1 MKIQFGNTWWGKAW
15 LNALGAAD
23 YSNRLPRGAAYARQG
38 AVVSIYWNGTT
49 VKAAVQGSR
58 RAPYREVLGFSCFTD
73 KQIQAFMDELLSHI
87 SIVTKLMHHELDP
100 QVLDIAER
108 LGLSI
113 FPRSMDDIRMDCNCP
128 DWAHLCKHIAAV
140 VYQMSLDIDN
150 NPFLVFSMHGL
161 DLVKELEKRGISLEN
176 EMKVEV
182 PLWESLV
189 QGAPIS
195 KKNLTVEEPE
205 DFLYPDFTK
214 IHSLQAVFGK
224 VLPENPAFYP
234 RGSFRKVYEK
244 VMKKVQKGATYGLF
258 DSSAIYQLSSETD
271 SSVLANAPVG
281 TLVVRGLTDGT
292 FLMPGKDPWVI
303 SRFIAALID
312 MSEEEAEDASF
323 VVRFFRQACL
333 LALHILRNGN
343 MVPEL
348 VALPKEALGI
358 RWLPSDMDPGTAEA
372 MGLLSKALPKE
383 CVQVKLG
390 RGKTCEALHP
400 LETVISLFLTHLMKH
415 LVGYFNQDDNVYEMF
430 FLGEPLYK
438 KSVDFKG
445 IESTITTWISYF
457 HTANCRWQPVL
468 VVSDRADGNVFDVQV
483 SVQDTEHPEELPV
496 PLSDVFAKKTYEI
509 ERFSILK
516 DLDLLSALVAGMG
529 AYIDGRGKQPISY
542 SNENFAAF
550 LLDVIPAI
558 QLLGAQVVLPKS
570 LQVLLRPKRTI
581 RVKKKG
587 EAAGGTT
594 PSLIHLEDMLDF
606 DWQIA
611 LGDDCIS
618 PEEFEKL
625 SVKAG
630 SLIRFKGN
638 YLYVT
643 EEDLKQL
650 EKMWQ
655 LSKSMTGEKLLRT
668 VLAGSY
674 EGTKISLS
682 PEVAA
687 MIAEMKSLEPVPLPT
702 ELHATLRPYQERG
715 YSWMYNNSRL
725 GFGCILADDMGLGK
739 TLQVISFLE
748 KLREEGRLAKKKA
761 LVVVPTGLLAN
772 WQEEIARFAPKLSV
786 FLYYG
791 PKRNLSDFD
800 GDVLLTS
807 YGLLRSDQDVLKKK
821 KWEIFVIDEAQ
832 NIKNPDTAQSKA
844 VRAVKSQV
852 RIAMSGTPVENNM
865 KEFWSIMEFANKG
878 YLGTAKNFKTE
889 YADPIQYDQDQEKAA
904 MFRRVTAPMLLRRLK
919 TDKSIISDLP
929 DKIEQDEYAMLTPE
943 QAALYHE
950 TVEESLKV
958 IESVSDKDHQSMF
971 KRQGLVLQMILALKE
986 ICNHPAQFAKDGNW
1000 DPALSGKATMLLDL
1014 ASSIQGNKEKA
1025 LIFTQFRDMGD
1036 KLADFLEA
1044 KMGER
1049 PMFLHG
1055 GCSIKER
1062 KTMVDRFQNDPKARF
1077 FILSLKA
1084 AGTGLNLTA
1093 ASHVI
1098 HYDLWWNPAVEAQ
1111 ATDRAYRIGQKQN
1124 VFVHRFITKDT
1135 FEEKINAI
1143 IQQKKALADMTV
1155 SVGESWIGNL
1165 DNTELRRIFC

>member
-15 LNALGAAD
+15 LQALEKAD

-38 AVVSIYWNGTT
+38 AVISMYWKGATLI
-49 VKAAVQGSR
+49 AAVQGTR
-58 RAPYREVLGFSCFTD
+58 RKPYRVTLGFSSFT
-73 KQIQAFMDELLSHI
+73 KQQVSSFMDELLSHI
-87 SIVTKLMHHELDP
+87 SIVTKLMHRELDP

-113 FPRSMDDIRMDCNCP
+113 FPRSMDDIHMDCDCP

-140 VYQMSLDIDN
+140 VYQMSLEIDN
-150 NPFLVFSMHGL
+150 NPFLVFTMHGL
-161 DLVKELEKRGISLEN
+161 DLVKELENRGMSLSSEI
-176 EMKVEV
+176 KVEV

-189 QGAPIS
+189 QGEPIS
-195 KKNLTVEEPE
+195 KEATAGKEPE

-214 IHSLQAVFGK
+214 IHSLQAVFSK
-224 VLPENPAFYP
+224 VLPGNPAFYP

-258 DSSAIYQLSSETD
+258 DSSVIYQLSSDTD
-271 SSVLANAPVG
+271 SSVLANAPEG
-281 TLVVRGLTDGT
+281 TLVVKGLTDGL
-292 FLMPGKDPWVI
+292 FVMPDKDPWVI
-303 SRFIAALID
+303 SRFVAALID

-333 LALHILRNGN
+333 LSLQLLRNGN
-343 MVPEL
+343 VVPEL
-348 VALPKEALGI
+348 VKLSQGALAI

-372 MGLLSKALPKE
+372 MGLLAKALPKE
-383 CVQVKLG
+383 RVQVKLG
-390 RGKTCEALHP
+390 RTKPCMALHP
-400 LETVISLFLTHLMKH
+400 LETVMSLFLTHLMKH
-415 LVGYFNQDDNVYEMF
+415 LVGYHNQEDSLYDMF

-438 KSVDFKG
+438 READIKG

-468 VVSDRADGNVFDVQV
+468 VVSDSAEGKVFDLDV
-483 SVQDTEHPEELPV
+483 SVQDTNHPEDLPIS
-496 PLSDVFAKKTYEI
+496 LSDVFQKKQYEK
-509 ERFSILK
+509 ERFAILK
-516 DLDLLSALVAGMG
+516 DLDLLSALVDGMG
-529 AYIDGRGKQPISY
+529 TYMDGKGKHPISY
-542 SNENFAAF
+542 SNENFATF

-558 QLLGAQVVLPKS
+558 KLLGAQVVLPKS
-570 LQVLLRPKRTI
+570 LKVLLRPKRTV
-581 RVKKKG
+581 RVKKK
-587 EAAGGTT
+587 EGTSST
-594 PSLIHLEDMLDF
+594 SPSLIHLEDMLDF

-611 LGDDCIS
+611 LGEETIS

-625 SVKAG
+625 SIKAG
-630 SLIRFKGN
+630 SLIRFKGQ

-668 VLAGSY
+668 VLAGTY
-674 EGTKISLS
+674 EGTKISIS

-687 MIAEMKSLEPVPLPT
+687 MIQEMKSSEPVPLPAD
-702 ELHATLRPYQERG
+702 LKATLRPYQERG

-772 WQEEIARFAPKLSV
+772 WQEEIARFAPKLLV

-791 PKRNLSDFD
+791 QKRNLSDFD
-800 GDVLLTS
+800 GDILLTS

-821 KWEIFVIDEAQ
+821 KWEAFVIDEAQ

-844 VRAVKSQV
+844 VRSVKSDV

-889 YADPIQYDQDQEKAA
+889 YADPIQYEQDQEKAA
-904 MFRRVTAPMLLRRLK
+904 LFRRVTAPMLLRRLK

-929 DKIEQDEYAMLTPE
+929 DKIEQDQYAMLTPE

-958 IESVSDKDHQSMF
+958 IESVSDKDHQSIF

-1000 DPALSGKATMLLDL
+1000 DPSLSGKATMLLDL
-1014 ASSIQGNKEKA
+1014 ASSIRGNKEKA
-1025 LIFTQFRDMGD
+1025 LIFTQFREMGD

-1044 KMGER
+1044 KLGDR

-1062 KTMVDRFQNDPKARF
+1062 KAMVDRFQNDPKDRF

-1111 ATDRAYRIGQKQN
+1111 ATDRAYRIGQKKN

-1135 FEEKINAI
+1135 FEEKINGI

-1165 DNTELRRIFC
+1165 DNKELRRIFG